1 MPTRRPMPMLIAV
14 VTAVGGMWLGPV
26 ALGQGVPAA
35 SPPPPA
41 PSSSTPELTNPAVE
55 DAARRL
61 TEPGADQTPIPA
73 TGGSGISLPG
83 VTAIDLRPAPTNL
96 VREGAF
102 LSGRQGILRPLR
114 DGRWAMVFDP
124 IEGQASADRPMIML
138 QCLRLTEMQRLVEST
153 GQIVT
158 FEVSGRVTAYLGNN
172 YLLPTTF
179 TTVSFDAPP
188 EPVMAEGADGEAS
201 TTDAETPGVALEDT
215 GDGAGNEPVV
225 DSSAERGD
233 AEPTVEELLAEVDR
247 LTEENA
253 RRDPGSPG
261 EGESGG
267 EGTTVE
273 AERETTVN
281 TGLLREGLMVTN
293 RVGRLERSVTGGWA
307 LVSDSGAANME
318 GALAPIK
325 LLPCLN
331 LEAMGALAAGYGDG
345 VRFSV
350 SGTVYVYDG
359 ENYLLPRMYLIVLD
373 RSGNLVPGG

>member
-1 MPTRRPMPMLIAV
+1 
-14 VTAVGGMWLGPV
+14 
-26 ALGQGVPAA
+26 
-35 SPPPPA
+35 
-41 PSSSTPELTNPAVE
+41 
-55 DAARRL
+55 
-61 TEPGADQTPIPA
+61 
-73 TGGSGISLPG
+73 
-83 VTAIDLRPAPTNL
+83 
-96 VREGAF
+96 
-102 LSGRQGILRPLR
+102 
-114 DGRWAMVFDP
+114 
-124 IEGQASADRPMIML
+124 
-138 QCLRLTEMQRLVEST
+138 MQRLVEST

-179 TTVSFDAPP
+179 TTLSFDAPP
-188 EPVMAEGADGEAS
+188 EPMPKDDAVVGGEGAPAEKPSA
-201 TTDAETPGVALEDT
+201 TTPDAP
-215 GDGAGNEPVV
+215 PVV
-225 DSSAERGD
+225 DPPVENQVDPLVEASERGD
-233 AEPTVEELLAEVDR
+233 EEPTVEDLLREVDR
-247 LTEENA
+247 LTEENN
-253 RRDPGSPG
+253 RRDPAAPG
-261 EGESGG
+261 GAGGRGDSGD

-307 LVSDSGAANME
+307 LVSDSGAANMQ